1 MVIRGGMGNLLG
13 AILGAVALTA
23 IPEMFRFT
31 AEYRMLIYGAVL
43 LLLIRFR
50 PRGVLGTV

>member
-1 MVIRGGMGNLLG
+1 
-13 AILGAVALTA
+13 
-23 IPEMFRFT
+23 MFRGT

-50 PRGVLGTV
+50 PQGVLGTV